1 MNLKDTAPEDCKRQ
15 VDLTR
20 GISHEGVFAAVVAVV
35 FTLYALLFNGL
46 AYALLT
52 SDATFSNLTRL
63 QRMLISN
70 KLLRGMMSPCERAR
84 CQCVRGAMSVTP
96 LQVLPAIV
104 AAGAVPDDGGV
115 GAVAQLAA
123 RARH

>member
-1 MNLKDTAPEDCKRQ
+1 MFLVGNFPAA
-15 VDLTR
+15 
-20 GISHEGVFAAVVAVV
+20 ISICEGVFAAVIAVV

-70 KLLRGMMSPCERAR
+70 KLLRCMMSPCERAR
-84 CQCVRGAMSVTP
+84 CPC
-96 LQVLPAIV
+96 
-104 AAGAVPDDGGV
+104 AAPCP
-115 GAVAQLAA
+115 
-123 RARH
+123 